1 MEGTTMNERFD
12 TTHPLTADVR
22 IPSGRIEVRI
32 HDEPTASVRV
42 DGARADDVTIDFD
55 ARPGGDR
62 LTVQYRGKKL
72 FGWIAADADLLV
84 TIDVPAETSLDVST
98 GSADLEVSG
107 TVASVS
113 FRSGSGELRFDE
125 VTGNVVAKTASGDV
139 FGDDV
144 RGQLRFH
151 GASGNISVGGVG
163 RTSTCR
169 TASGDLSIGR
179 VEGDTQLASASGDV
193 ELGVVAGGTTTVRTV
208 SGDVEVGVGE
218 GADVYLDLSS
228 TSGSVTCDLE
238 AATGPVGGGPELS
251 LNLSSVSGDVRVRKV
266 ASHRGA

>member
-1 MEGTTMNERFD
+1 
-12 TTHPLTADVR
+12 
-22 IPSGRIEVRI
+22 
-32 HDEPTASVRV
+32 
-42 DGARADDVTIDFD
+42 
-55 ARPGGDR
+55 
-62 LTVQYRGKKL
+62 
-72 FGWIAADADLLV
+72 
-84 TIDVPAETSLDVST
+84 
-98 GSADLEVSG
+98 
-107 TVASVS
+107 
-113 FRSGSGELRFDE
+113 
-125 VTGNVVAKTASGDV
+125 V

-193 ELGVVAGGTTTVRTV
+193 ELGVVSGGTTTVRTV
-208 SGDVEVGVGE
+208 SGDVEVGVAE
-218 GADVYLDLSS
+218 GADVYLDLAS

-238 AATGPVGGGPELS
+238 AATGPVGGATELS

-266 ASHRGA
+266 TSQRRA